1 MVSIKNGIKII
12 INKLCQLYRK
22 GWWVILREKE
32 GACETWGVWGE
43 EGGCDRCLH
52 EHKVLQF
59 VWKILNGHVQV
70 SVHDL
75 QQQESQHPILPVTGA
90 NVGS

>member
-1 MVSIKNGIKII
+1 M
-12 INKLCQLYRK
+12 RH
-22 GWWVILREKE
+22 
-32 GACETWGVWGE
+32 
-43 EGGCDRCLH
+43 GGRGGRRGMLACLH